1 MYERFRYINFPD
13 AELIRV
19 VQDNLNTHTPWVL
32 YEAFDPEEARCLLDH
47 LEFRYT
53 PKHGSWLDMAESE
66 ISMRHQQCLNRRIGD
81 ETLLQQEAV
90 VWEDTRNAAKLL
102 GIGVTGHRTL
112 GLNSGDLIQQN

>member
-1 MYERFRYINFPD
+1 MKDLVYIHFPD

-32 YEAFDPEEARCLLDH
+32 YAAFDPGEARRLLDH

-66 ISMRHQQCLNRRIGD
+66 ISMLHQQCLNRRIGD
-81 ETLLQQEAV
+81 ETLLQQQAV
-90 VWEDTRNAAKLL
+90 AREDTRNAAKLL
-102 GIGVTGHRTL
+102 WIGVSGHRTL
-112 GLNSGDLIQQN
+112 GLNSGDFIQHN